1 MIDPLYVASGFG
13 VGLLVGMTG
22 VGGGSLMT
30 PLLILLFGIHPS
42 TAVGTD
48 LLYAAATKTG
58 GSLVHGVARSI
69 HWPAVLRLASG
80 SIPASVVTPACAV
93 AALNS
98 TGIPRAAWSIWCC
111 ALRCILTATSL
122 IFRKAIMDRYR
133 RRMERLGAST
143 TGYATVAV
151 GVALGV
157 LVSISSVGAGAVGV
171 TALLL
176 LYPRLPMASIVGSD
190 IAHAVPLTLV
200 AGIGHWALGSVDWAL
215 MGVLLIGSLPGIIIG
230 SYCAVRVPETVLRL
244 LLATV
249 LILIAGKLGFNEL
262 HLSTASIAAVTGSVA
277 HSGALREPSA
287 ILLRGP
293 AAVDRQ
299 IGAGDLGGIVAAQ
312 EQRQRCDLLRGHE
325 LLGRLRVEQHVR

>member
-30 PLLILLFGIHPS
+30 PLLILLFGVHPS

-69 HWPAVLRLASG
+69 HWPAVIRLASG
-80 SIPASVVTPACAV
+80 SIPASIVTLLLLWQFELNGDSGRSLINLVLCF
-93 AALNS
+93 AL
-98 TGIPRAAWSIWCC
+98 
-111 ALRCILTATSL
+111 ILTATSL
-122 IFRKAIMDRYR
+122 IFRKAIMERYR
-133 RRMERLGAST
+133 RRMERLDVWM
-143 TGYATVAV
+143 TGRATVMV

-176 LYPRLPMASIVGSD
+176 LYPRLPMATIVGSD

-249 LILIAGKLGFNEL
+249 LILIAGKLVFNEL
-262 HLSTASIAAVTGSVA
+262 HLSTAS
-277 HSGALREPSA
+277 
-287 ILLRGP
+287 
-293 AAVDRQ
+293 
-299 IGAGDLGGIVAAQ
+299 VAATAKSAT
-312 EQRQRCDLLRGHE
+312 H
-325 LLGRLRVEQHVR
+325 

>member
-30 PLLILLFGIHPS
+30 PLLILLFGVHPS

-58 GSLVHGVARSI
+58 GSLVHGWSQSI

-80 SIPASVVTPACAV
+80 SIPASVVTLLV
-93 AALNS
+93 LWQLELNGEAARSLVNLVL
-98 TGIPRAAWSIWCC
+98 CF
-111 ALRCILTATSL
+111 ALILTATSL

-133 RRMERLGAST
+133 RRMERLGSST
-143 TGYATVAV
+143 TGYATVVV

-176 LYPRLPMASIVGSD
+176 LYPRLPMATIVGSD

-200 AGIGHWALGSVDWAL
+200 AGIGHWAMGSIDWQL
-215 MGVLLIGSLPGIIIG
+215 MGVLLTGSLPGIVIG
-230 SYCAVRVPETVLRL
+230 SYFATRVPETALRL
-244 LLATV
+244 LLAATLV
-249 LILIAGKLGFNEL
+249 LVASKLGSDEWHKAMPL
-262 HLSTASIAAVTGSVA
+262 LAASTQNS
-277 HSGALREPSA
+277 HP
-287 ILLRGP
+287 
-293 AAVDRQ
+293 
-299 IGAGDLGGIVAAQ
+299 
-312 EQRQRCDLLRGHE
+312 
-325 LLGRLRVEQHVR
+325 

>member
-1 MIDPLYVASGFG
+1 MDMIEPLYVASGFG

-58 GSLVHGVARSI
+58 GSMVHGLARSI
-69 HWPAVLRLASG
+69 HWPAVIRLACG
-80 SIPASVVTPACAV
+80 SIPASVLTLILIWQFDPDT
-93 AALNS
+93 AAQRSLVNLVL
-98 TGIPRAAWSIWCC
+98 CF
-111 ALRCILTATSL
+111 ALLLTAMSL
-122 IFRKAIMDRYR
+122 IFRKSILDRYR
-133 RRMERLGAST
+133 ARMEQIDAT
-143 TGYATVAV
+143 TTKVATVLT

-171 TALLL
+171 AALLL
-176 LYPRLPMASIVGSD
+176 LYPRLPMATIVGSD

-215 MGVLLIGSLPGIIIG
+215 MGVLLLGSLPGIVIG

-249 LILIAGKLGFNEL
+249 LILVAGKLGFNEL
-262 HLSTASIAAVTGSVA
+262 HLSTASIAA
-277 HSGALREPSA
+277 
-287 ILLRGP
+287 
-293 AAVDRQ
+293 
-299 IGAGDLGGIVAAQ
+299 
-312 EQRQRCDLLRGHE
+312 
-325 LLGRLRVEQHVR
+325 